1 MIVWNCLAGGVWAAF
16 SPGPA
21 TAPRLASLDIR
32 ELDLPQATD
41 PFAEETVLA
50 GESDFAFALGELL
63 IDTGA
68 VEPGLQEL
76 SYAMES
82 FFFSGF
88 DLDQS
93 PFLQAKLMELFARA
107 ELSSPSP
114 EMALAAEEAGDEA
127 ATEGSPLDE
136 LAEEGPQPLTIDSG
150 IAHLIEE
157 DILNQRYDFPV
168 YINEEVMS
176 YISYLT
182 AVERRDVVASGLQRM
197 QLYRDM
203 FTRVYGEENL
213 PLDLM
218 YFGLIESNFKVNAY
232 SRAKAKGL
240 WQFIEGTGRNYGLRI
255 DWWVD
260 ERSDPEKSTRAS
272 CRYLKALYEMFGDW
286 YLVLAAYNS
295 GEGRIQRLLDRHPG
309 MDYWQLCD
317 SHLLPKETRR
327 YVPAILAAIIV
338 GKNPERFGIR
348 ISPVDTP
355 ITLLVE
361 VPSPMD
367 LRVVADTIGVPE
379 ETLREL
385 NPSLRRLVTPPD
397 RKTFPIRVP
406 GETSQEILALLYD
419 LPVKERLK
427 WVEHR
432 VKRGNTLYQISRKYG
447 VSLSAIKDAN
457 GLRGSRPTLKA
468 GQILMIPLSDFRQR
482 ADRLDLPAERAVEAD
497 DRPAPSPGKTYRV
510 RPGDTLW
517 SISRRTQVTVPSLI
531 AWNNLQGS
539 SIKPGMVLRL
549 RPRDTAARRAPAGAS
564 SVARG
569 SAAESASG
577 TYEVKRGDTLWG
589 ISQRHGVTVDALMAA
604 NHLRDRTVKAGQTLV
619 IPGSSAGAASPP
631 SATRSAISSGE
642 ASQAGPAESRR
653 THRVRK
659 GETLFAIAHLYRTD
673 VDSLKRAN
681 RLQGNRIQPG
691 DQLVIPD

>member
-1 MIVWNCLAGGVWAAF
+1 MSRRGIFTSALLFCLTWGVLAGLPA
-16 SPGPA
+16 GPS
-21 TAPRLASLDIR
+21 TEPRAASLAIR
-32 ELDLPQATD
+32 ELDLPQAAD

-50 GESDFAFALGELL
+50 NESDFAFALGELL
-63 IDTGA
+63 MDTGA
-68 VEPGLQEL
+68 VEPGLQEF

-88 DLDQS
+88 DLEQS

-107 ELSSPSP
+107 ELCSPSP
-114 EMALAAEEAGDEA
+114 EMALAAEEADDEA
-127 ATEGSPLDE
+127 QTEGSPLDD
-136 LAEEGPQPLTIDSG
+136 LAEESPAPVTIDPE
-150 IAHLIEE
+150 IEHLIEQ
-157 DILNQRYDFPV
+157 DILNQHYDFPV
-168 YINEEVMS
+168 YVNEEVLS

-182 AVERRDVVASGLQRM
+182 TVKRLEVVEAGLQRM

-203 FTRVYGEENL
+203 FTRVYTEEGL

-218 YFGLIESNFKVNAY
+218 YFGLIESNFKINAY

-240 WQFIEGTGRNYGLRI
+240 WQFIESTGRNYGLRI

-260 ERSDPEKSTRAS
+260 ERSDPEKATRAS
-272 CRYLKALYEMFGDW
+272 CRYLRALYDMFGDW

-295 GEGRIQRLLDRHPG
+295 GEGRIQRLLERHPG
-309 MDYWQLCD
+309 KDYWALCD
-317 SHLLPKETRR
+317 AHLLPKETRR

-348 ISPVDTP
+348 VTPQTPP
-355 ITLLVE
+355 ITIVVD

-367 LRVVADTIGVPE
+367 LRVVADTIGESE
-379 ETLREL
+379 ETLRDL

-432 VKRGNTLYQISRKYG
+432 VQRGHTLYQISRKYG

-457 GLRGSRPTLKA
+457 GLRGSRPSLKV
-468 GQILMIPLSDFRQR
+468 GQVLLIPLSDFRKR
-482 ADRLDLPAERAVEAD
+482 ADRPDRSDEAAE
-497 DRPAPSPGKTYRV
+497 RPAPSQARTYKV

-531 AWNNLQGS
+531 AWNDLHGS
-539 SIKPGMVLRL
+539 AIKAGLVLRL
-549 RPRDTAARRAPAGAS
+549 RPRAGEADS
-564 SVARG
+564 PEP
-569 SAAESASG
+569 AESASATPARPSKAGTGSG
-577 TYEVKRGDTLWG
+577 TYTVKRGDTLWR
-589 ISQRHGVTVDALMAA
+589 ISQMHGVTVEALMAA
-604 NHLRDRTVKAGQTLV
+604 NGLRSKSAIKAGQKLA
-619 IPGSSAGAASPP
+619 IPGGGTAATSRGEPAPSSRPEGH
-631 SATRSAISSGE
+631 
-642 ASQAGPAESRR
+642 R
-653 THRVRK
+653 THRVKK

-673 VDSLKRAN
+673 VDSIKRLN
-681 RLQGNRIQPG
+681 GLDGNRIQAG
-691 DQLVIPD
+691 TQLVIPD